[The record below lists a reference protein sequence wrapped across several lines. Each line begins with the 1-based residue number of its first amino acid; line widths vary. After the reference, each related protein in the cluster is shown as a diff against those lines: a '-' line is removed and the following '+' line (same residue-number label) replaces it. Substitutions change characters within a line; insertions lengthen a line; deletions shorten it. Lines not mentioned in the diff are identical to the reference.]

1 MKRPDLAGPGRDGFS
16 LVEMLVVMMIL
27 AVGILP
33 VAIVQHM
40 ARREVVKSD
49 LYTEAVIVSQSQLER
64 LKGMGFGNAVPDSGI
79 AGRITWT
86 ARINNVSF
94 GLDRIDLITTW
105 QSKDGQETLTISDL
119 VSMR

>member
-33 VAIVQHM
+33 VAIVQHQ

-49 LYTEAVIVSQSQLER
+49 LYTEAVIVSQSHLER
-64 LKGMGFGNAVPDSGI
+64 LKGMGFGNAAPDSGVD
-79 AGRITWT
+79 GRITWT

-105 QSKDGQETLTISDL
+105 QSKDGVETLTISDL

>member
-33 VAIVQHM
+33 VAIVQHQ

-49 LYTEAVIVSQSQLER
+49 LYTEAVIVSQSNLER
-64 LKGMGFGNAVPDSGI
+64 LKGMGFGNAAPDSGVD
-79 AGRITWT
+79 GRITWT

-105 QSKDGQETLTISDL
+105 QSKDGVETLTISDL

>member
-1 MKRPDLAGPGRDGFS
+1 MKRPDLTGPGRDGFS

-33 VAIVQHM
+33 VAIVQHQ

-64 LKGMGFGNAVPDSGI
+64 LKGMGFGNAAPDSGV

-105 QSKDGQETLTISDL
+105 QSKDGQETLTISNL